1 MYYIFVALVLFVINL
16 FLGLLIV
23 EDGSFWGEAFV
34 VIMAVDSA
42 IIIFFIRQ
50 YLVEFRKSVEKMIEE
65 KSNEIESK
73 KETVS
78 ESNNKKWYK
87 NIKSSWKIFP
97 LRAFFFSNFKFML
110 IYLILCI
117 FYFFFVI

>member
-78 ESNNKKWYK
+78 ESNNKK
-87 NIKSSWKIFP
+87 
-97 LRAFFFSNFKFML
+97 
-110 IYLILCI
+110 
-117 FYFFFVI
+117 

>member
-1 MYYIFVALVLFVINL
+1 MYYIFVALVLFIINL

-23 EDGSFWGEAFV
+23 ENGSFWGEAFV
-34 VIMAVDSA
+34 VIMAVDST

-65 KSNEIESK
+65 KSNKIESK

-78 ESNNKKWYK
+78 ESNNKK
-87 NIKSSWKIFP
+87 
-97 LRAFFFSNFKFML
+97 
-110 IYLILCI
+110 
-117 FYFFFVI
+117 

>member
-16 FLGLLIV
+16 FFGLLIV

-78 ESNNKKWYK
+78 ESNNKK
-87 NIKSSWKIFP
+87 
-97 LRAFFFSNFKFML
+97 
-110 IYLILCI
+110 
-117 FYFFFVI
+117 

>member
-1 MYYIFVALVLFVINL
+1 MYYIFVGIVIFFVNMFI
-16 FLGLLIV
+16 GLIIV
-23 EDGSFWGEAFV
+23 ESNIFWGEAFV

-78 ESNNKKWYK
+78 ESNNKK
-87 NIKSSWKIFP
+87 
-97 LRAFFFSNFKFML
+97 
-110 IYLILCI
+110 
-117 FYFFFVI
+117 

>member
-1 MYYIFVALVLFVINL
+1 MYYIFVAIVIFFVNMFI
-16 FLGLLIV
+16 GLIIV
-23 EDGSFWGEAFV
+23 ESNSFWGEAFV

-78 ESNNKKWYK
+78 ESNNKE
-87 NIKSSWKIFP
+87 
-97 LRAFFFSNFKFML
+97 
-110 IYLILCI
+110 
-117 FYFFFVI
+117 